1 MRTTLAT
8 TTLALTSTLTIACGG
23 GGNTSDTL
31 DEPDGGDDPI
41 VDAMPIDYGDAGPS
55 SGRQV
60 KRPTGTTDA
69 ANGFL
74 EYLPVGYDTRDDW
87 PLLVFWHGIG
97 ENGDGS
103 EAALDLVAYNGPPRL
118 IRDNNWPAERP
129 FVVLSPQHPGGGC
142 PGNDE
147 VRDFL
152 AFAIETYPVDKRDSS
167 LTCSFCGKSQ
177 KEVKKLIAGP
187 TVYICDECIGLC
199 NDIIA
204 EEIEKDDPGY
214 GAGVIPKP
222 AQIKKVL
229 DEYVIGQD
237 RAKKILSVAV
247 HNHYKRIDQKGDK
260 HDDDVELQKSN
271 ILLLGPT
278 GSGKT
283 LLAQTLARILNVPFA
298 IADATNLTEAGY
310 VGEDVENIIVSLLHN
325 ADHDIERRSA
335 ASSTST
341 RSTRSPARA
350 TTRRSPATCR
360 ARACSRRC
368 SRSSRARW
376 PRCRPRAAASTRS
389 RSSCRST
396 RPTSCSSA
404 AARSSGSR
412 TSSRTASARR

>member
-152 AFAIETYPVDKRDSS
+152 AFAIETYDIDPDRVYLTGLSCGAIGAWNYMGQYVD
-167 LTCSFCGKSQ
+167 
-177 KEVKKLIAGP
+177 EVTVAAFVPIAGDGGGAWGAQGCDLAKTP
-187 TVYICDECIGLC
+187 IWAFHGDADGVVLPGGDNTAMAGLAACAAPPALETKYTVY
-199 NDIIA
+199 
-204 EEIEKDDPGY
+204 PGVGHDSWSATY
-214 GAGVIPKP
+214 DGSAG
-222 AQIKKVL
+222 
-229 DEYVIGQD
+229 
-237 RAKKILSVAV
+237 
-247 HNHYKRIDQKGDK
+247 
-260 HDDDVELQKSN
+260 
-271 ILLLGPT
+271 
-278 GSGKT
+278 
-283 LLAQTLARILNVPFA
+283 
-298 IADATNLTEAGY
+298 
-310 VGEDVENIIVSLLHN
+310 
-325 ADHDIERRSA
+325 HDIYAWMLSK
-335 ASSTST
+335 
-341 RSTRSPARA
+341 
-350 TTRRSPATCR
+350 
-360 ARACSRRC
+360 
-368 SRSSRARW
+368 
-376 PRCRPRAAASTRS
+376 
-389 RSSCRST
+389 T
-396 RPTSCSSA
+396 RP
-404 AARSSGSR
+404 
-412 TSSRTASARR
+412 